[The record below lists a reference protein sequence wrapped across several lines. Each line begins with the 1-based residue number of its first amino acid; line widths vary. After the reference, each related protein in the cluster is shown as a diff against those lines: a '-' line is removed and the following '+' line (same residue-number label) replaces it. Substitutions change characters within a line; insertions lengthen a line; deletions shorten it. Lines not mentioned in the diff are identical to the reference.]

1 MECMWESEIGVE
13 EPEWRE
19 GEEEEEEEEAEEEE
33 EEEEEEVEE
42 EEEEEEEGEGRG
54 LEEKEIIFSR
64 VIGNGVMLETEKKID
79 QKAGHTHECLILSVM
94 WPQEKAQP
102 SFLAPNRERVHQ

>member
-1 MECMWESEIGVE
+1 M
-13 EPEWRE
+13 
-19 GEEEEEEEEAEEEE
+19 E
-33 EEEEEEVEE
+33 EEEEEEV
-42 EEEEEEEGEGRG
+42 EGEGRG
-54 LEEKEIIFSR
+54 LEEKEITFSR

-102 SFLAPNRERVHQ
+102 LFLAPNRERVHQ